1 MRSAD
6 WCEVND
12 LDVGLQLL
20 KQVEFGEGSFGFILD
35 FVMCGMFQV
44 VTLVLLRCYSYCI
57 YCIGSGG

>member
-1 MRSAD
+1 MCSAD

-12 LDVGLQLL
+12 LDVGLHQ
-20 KQVEFGEGSFGFILD
+20 ESFGFILD